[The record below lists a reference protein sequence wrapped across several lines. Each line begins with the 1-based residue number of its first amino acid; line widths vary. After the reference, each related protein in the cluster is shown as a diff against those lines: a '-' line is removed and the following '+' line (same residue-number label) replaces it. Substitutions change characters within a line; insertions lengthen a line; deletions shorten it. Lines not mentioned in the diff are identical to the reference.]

1 MRRTAIF
8 ALAFALLLCAAC
20 GQEGAEPT
28 PVPSMEPSAAPEQ
41 TGPVVEIPDEPY
53 SYLTNEYEWFTLG
66 DAYAA
71 AMEPYETWH
80 EYKYD
85 KGTTLLIAPKETLA
99 DVSFYT
105 MDMDEEGV
113 FIPGEVFLHPR
124 RADDGGANGAVHPV
138 LRQHD
143 HLWYELYR
151 RGRHAAQPHDN
162 DGRPRSRRGLPVQC
176 KRILKD
182 SKKAPPRR
190 TALFTFVIR
199 GQRQCRGCRGR

>member
-85 KGTTLLIAPKETLA
+85 EGTTLLIAPKETLA

-113 FIPGEVFLHPR
+113 FIPGEVFCTLDELTPE
-124 RADDGGANGAVHPV
+124 APLVLAIQFYGDMTAYGMSFTDGGGKT
-138 LRQHD
+138 HD
-143 HLWYELYR
+143 LTLTMG
-151 RGRHAAQPHDN
+151 GRAADEACPYM
-162 DGRPRSRRGLPVQC
+162 L
-176 KRILKD
+176 
-182 SKKAPPRR
+182 
-190 TALFTFVIR
+190 TEE
-199 GQRQCRGCRGR
+199 

>member
-113 FIPGEVFLHPR
+113 FIPGEVFCTLDELTPEEPR
-124 RADDGGANGAVHPV
+124 V
-138 LRQHD
+138 LSIQF
-143 HLWYELYR
+143 Y
-151 RGRHAAQPHDN
+151 G
-162 DGRPRSRRGLPVQC
+162 SM
-176 KRILKD
+176 
-182 SKKAPPRR
+182 
-190 TALFTFVIR
+190 TT
-199 GQRQCRGCRGR
+199 

>member
-28 PVPSMEPSAAPEQ
+28 PMPSMEPSAAPEQ

-85 KGTTLLIAPKETLA
+85 EGTTLLIAPKETLA

-113 FIPGEVFLHPR
+113 FIPGEVFCTLDELTTEEPMVLSIQFYGSMTTYGMSFTA
-124 RADDGGANGAVHPV
+124 ADGTQHNLMITMGGRGADEACP
-138 LRQHD
+138 
-143 HLWYELYR
+143 YNASEY
-151 RGRHAAQPHDN
+151 
-162 DGRPRSRRGLPVQC
+162 
-176 KRILKD
+176 
-182 SKKAPPRR
+182 
-190 TALFTFVIR
+190 
-199 GQRQCRGCRGR
+199 